1 MRNAL
6 STRIYK
12 WNQASWKGRFGL
24 LYMSIWVRLSILG
37 GLILVVLLHIIRP
50 LISIRIGLLVCARIG
65 HLATNTEVWM
75 RDMAVRGPRP
85 RTVNIFLSDV
95 PANKQLLKM
104 IGRRI
109 KIIENQSLYLFAQ
122 NVCSLTPNNKLWIN
136 LRSSGY
142 GHWNVWNSVGPQLS
156 FTDEENKQGA
166 DVLRSIGIA
175 DNKSFVCFCVR
186 DSAYLD
192 VAGTF
197 RTRAE
202 WSYHDHR
209 DNDIQNYIPSARYI
223 ADKGLSVL
231 RMGAVVQDPLRESRA
246 GLIDYATKFR
256 SDFGDIF
263 LLANCKFF
271 LGDTAG
277 IFGVSAIFDV
287 PCALAN
293 IVPYRS
299 AERGLQ
305 DLFIPKKL
313 WYVDEKRFLTL
324 SEIISTGI
332 DLWGK
337 KDQYTKA
344 GIEVIENTAEEVLA
358 LTQEMH
364 ARLDGNWVSYD
375 DEEELQQRYRDS
387 FPADHPVTGYPSRVG
402 TEFLRNNLWLLS

>member
-6 STRIYK
+6 STRMYK
-12 WNQASWKGRFGL
+12 WNRASWQERVGILR
-24 LYMSIWVRLSILG
+24 MSIWVRLSILG
-37 GLILVVLLHIIRP
+37 GLIVVALLHIIRP
-50 LISIRIGLLVCARIG
+50 LVSIRIGILVSSRIG

-75 RDMAVRGPRP
+75 RNIASHGISP
-85 RTVNIFLSDV
+85 RTVNIFLSGK
-95 PANKQLLKM
+95 PANNQLLKM
-104 IGRRI
+104 IDRKI
-109 KIIENQSLYLFAQ
+109 KVIENQSLYQFAQ
-122 NVCSLTPNNKLWIN
+122 KICRLTPNNKLWIS

-142 GHWNVWNSVGPQLS
+142 GHWNAWNSAGPQLS
-156 FTDEENKQGA
+156 FTNEENKQGA
-166 DVLRSIGIA
+166 DVLRSIGIP
-175 DNKSFVCFCVR
+175 DNQPFVCFCVR
-186 DSAYLD
+186 DSTYLD
-192 VAGTF
+192 VVGTF
-197 RTRAE
+197 RNRSQ

-209 DNDIQNYIPSARYI
+209 DNDIQNYMPSANYI
-223 ADKGLSVL
+223 VDQGITVL
-231 RMGAVVQDPLRESRA
+231 RMGAVVLAPLNEPNP

-256 SDFGDIF
+256 TDFGDIF

-277 IFGVSAIFDV
+277 IFGVSAIFNV

-313 WYVDEKRFLTL
+313 WYVDEKRFLAL
-324 SEIISTGI
+324 SEIISAGI

-337 KDQYTKA
+337 KDQYSKT

-364 ARLDGNWVSYD
+364 ARLDGTWVSYG